1 VVDQFGVLNSVPE
14 WREVRPIRHRSSPKN
29 IPEIIRVCF
38 SYWGEGK
45 SGLVIYIGK
54 QILKSLAIEENS
66 RIRFFVDDDNPR
78 RWVILPSDGVQ
89 GYQLGRAS
97 EGCVKCQIMWRVD
110 IPHEWE
116 RKTRRVD
123 FQLNAEGIQIN
134 AEFQPSSYET
144 AREKP
149 TGYSVSACSE
159 AGTDGVP
166 AGAVSSIS

>member
-1 VVDQFGVLNSVPE
+1 MSE
-14 WREVRPIRHRSSPKN
+14 WREVRPIRHRSSLKN

-54 QILKSLAIEENS
+54 QVLKNLAIDENS
-66 RIRFFVDDDNPR
+66 RIRLFIDDDNPR
-78 RWVILPSDGVQ
+78 KWVILSSDGIK

-97 EGCVKCQIMWRVD
+97 KGCVKCQIMWRVD

-123 FQLNAEGIQIN
+123 FQLTTKGIQIN
-134 AEFQPSSYET
+134 AEFQPSPY
-144 AREKP
+144 
-149 TGYSVSACSE
+149 
-159 AGTDGVP
+159 
-166 AGAVSSIS
+166 

>member
-1 VVDQFGVLNSVPE
+1 MSE
-14 WREVRPIRHRSSPKN
+14 WREVRPIRGRSSLKN

-54 QILKSLAIEENS
+54 QILKNMAIEENS
-66 RIRFFVDDDNPR
+66 RIQFFVDDDNPR
-78 RWVILPSDGVQ
+78 KWVIKPASGIHQ

-97 EGCVKCQIMWRVD
+97 GGCVKCQMMWRVD

-123 FQLNAEGIQIN
+123 FQLTAEGIQIN
-134 AEFQPSSYET
+134 AEFQPASYET

-149 TGYSVSACSE
+149 GYSVPACSG

-166 AGAVSSIS
+166 AV